1 MFIRTTALAAA
12 CIYMGSAAA
21 QEPLR
26 PEAQLRFDEA
36 RQEAIADLP
45 SPAFAAEESAAARP
59 FAYKLNRRRTTEAA
73 AYDAVTLWNVRKV
86 KAKNRRMRLSDT
98 TRREKV
104 RLLKFFTERSRIK
117 GVRPHLLGNVAG
129 YTWADGVYD
138 EPGHKWRSTP
148 KHIAAYTLRD
158 EYDSVRRAGGEVSM
172 FKVPKELWRTLP
184 PDAVY
189 LLDGE
194 RVPGSI
200 FQFID
205 GLILRTLEIYT
216 DTATMA
222 RCGAGRGVVIGDIY
236 PDRVPLVVSTV
247 LFLRSIVAEDV
258 PGRCLLGVGRRADAL
273 FLHASRRSRAD
284 LWRAGEIRCDL
295 HRHRGVISA
304 RRTADDEELLPCTKA
319 RTKCAVPCRAR
330 SATTAGG
337 PVGRF

>member
-1 MFIRTTALAAA
+1 MKNMFIRTAALAAA

-45 SPAFAAEESAAARP
+45 SLAFAAEESAAARL

-104 RLLKFFTERSRIK
+104 RLLKFFTERNRKK

-205 GLILRTLEIYT
+205 GLILRTLDIDT
-216 DTATMA
+216 DTSTMA
-222 RCGAGRGVVIGDIY
+222 
-236 PDRVPLVVSTV
+236 L
-247 LFLRSIVAEDV
+247 
-258 PGRCLLGVGRRADAL
+258 
-273 FLHASRRSRAD
+273 
-284 LWRAGEIRCDL
+284 
-295 HRHRGVISA
+295 
-304 RRTADDEELLPCTKA
+304 
-319 RTKCAVPCRAR
+319 
-330 SATTAGG
+330 
-337 PVGRF
+337 

>member
-1 MFIRTTALAAA
+1 MKNMFIRTAALAAA

-45 SPAFAAEESAAARP
+45 SLAFATDSSAAARP

-104 RLLKFFTERSRIK
+104 RLLKFFTERNRKK

-138 EPGHKWRSTP
+138 ESGHKWRSTP

-184 PDAVY
+184 PTPFICSTGSGFRAVSSS
-189 LLDGE
+189 L
-194 RVPGSI
+194 
-200 FQFID
+200 
-205 GLILRTLEIYT
+205 
-216 DTATMA
+216 
-222 RCGAGRGVVIGDIY
+222 
-236 PDRVPLVVSTV
+236 ST
-247 LFLRSIVAEDV
+247 
-258 PGRCLLGVGRRADAL
+258 G
-273 FLHASRRSRAD
+273 
-284 LWRAGEIRCDL
+284 
-295 HRHRGVISA
+295 
-304 RRTADDEELLPCTKA
+304 
-319 RTKCAVPCRAR
+319 
-330 SATTAGG
+330 
-337 PVGRF
+337 

>member
-1 MFIRTTALAAA
+1 MKNMFIRTAALAAA

-21 QEPLR
+21 QEPLS

-45 SPAFAAEESAAARP
+45 SPAFATDSSAAARP

-104 RLLKFFTERSRIK
+104 RLLKFFTERNRKK

-129 YTWADGVYD
+129 YTWADDVYD
-138 EPGHKWRSTP
+138 EPGHKWRSAP

-158 EYDSVRRAGGEVSM
+158 EYDSVRRAGGELSL

-194 RVPGSI
+194 RVPGSS

-216 DTATMA
+216 DSATMA
-222 RCGAGRGVVIGDIY
+222 RYGAGRGVVIGDIY
-236 PDRVPLVVSTV
+236 PDRVPLVVFNGAFS
-247 LFLRSIVAEDV
+247 SIESWLKM
-258 PGRCLLGVGRRADAL
+258 CRADA
-273 FLHASRRSRAD
+273 FSVSAD
-284 LWRAGEIRCDL
+284 VPMHYFYMLPVEAVQTYGV
-295 HRHRGVISA
+295 RGKYGAICIDIV
-304 RRTADDEELLPCTKA
+304 E
-319 RTKCAVPCRAR
+319 
-330 SATTAGG
+330 
-337 PVGRF
+337 

>member
-1 MFIRTTALAAA
+1 MKNMFIRTAALVAA

-21 QEPLR
+21 QEPRR

-45 SPAFAAEESAAARP
+45 SPAFAADSLAAARP

-104 RLLKFFTERSRIK
+104 RLLKFFTERNRKK

-129 YTWADGVYD
+129 YTWADDVYD
-138 EPGHKWRSTP
+138 EPGHKWRSAP

-158 EYDSVRRAGGEVSM
+158 EYDSVRRAGGELSL

-194 RVPGSI
+194 RVPGSS

-216 DTATMA
+216 DSATMA
-222 RCGAGRGVVIGDIY
+222 RYGAGRGVVIGDIY
-236 PDRVPLVVSTV
+236 PDRVPLVTGCRSWFSTV
-247 LFLRSIVAEDV
+247 LFPRSN
-258 PGRCLLGVGRRADAL
+258 
-273 FLHASRRSRAD
+273 
-284 LWRAGEIRCDL
+284 
-295 HRHRGVISA
+295 RG
-304 RRTADDEELLPCTKA
+304 
-319 RTKCAVPCRAR
+319 
-330 SATTAGG
+330 
-337 PVGRF
+337 

>member
-1 MFIRTTALAAA
+1 MKNMFIRTAALAAA

-45 SPAFAAEESAAARP
+45 SLAFAAEESAAARL

-104 RLLKFFTERSRIK
+104 RLLKFFTERNRKK

-194 RVPGSI
+194 RVPGSS

-236 PDRVPLVVSTV
+236 PDRVPLVVFNGAFS
-247 LFLRSIVAEDV
+247 SIESWLKM
-258 PGRCLLGVGRRADAL
+258 CRADA
-273 FLHASRRSRAD
+273 FS
-284 LWRAGEIRCDL
+284 
-295 HRHRGVISA
+295 VSA
-304 RRTADDEELLPCTKA
+304 
-319 RTKCAVPCRAR
+319 
-330 SATTAGG
+330 
-337 PVGRF
+337 

>member
-1 MFIRTTALAAA
+1 MKNMFIRTAALVAA

-21 QEPLR
+21 QEPRR

-45 SPAFAAEESAAARP
+45 SLAFAADSLAAARP
-59 FAYKLNRRRTTEAA
+59 FAYKLNRRRTTEAV

-86 KAKNRRMRLSDT
+86 KAKNRRMRLADT

-104 RLLKFFTERSRIK
+104 RLLKFFTERNRKK

-129 YTWADGVYD
+129 YTWADVVYD
-138 EPGHKWRSTP
+138 EPGHKWRSAP

-158 EYDSVRRAGGEVSM
+158 EYDSVRRAGGELSL

-194 RVPGSI
+194 RVPGSS

-216 DTATMA
+216 DSATMA
-222 RCGAGRGVVIGDIY
+222 RYGAGRGVVIGDIY
-236 PDRVPLVVSTV
+236 PDRVPLVVFNGAFS
-247 LFLRSIVAEDV
+247 SIESWLKM
-258 PGRCLLGVGRRADAL
+258 CRADA
-273 FLHASRRSRAD
+273 FSVSAD
-284 LWRAGEIRCDL
+284 VPMHYFYMLPVEAVQTYGV
-295 HRHRGVISA
+295 RGKYGAICIDIV
-304 RRTADDEELLPCTKA
+304 E
-319 RTKCAVPCRAR
+319 
-330 SATTAGG
+330 
-337 PVGRF
+337 

>member
-1 MFIRTTALAAA
+1 MENMFIRTAALAAA
-12 CIYMGSAAA
+12 CIYMGTAAA
-21 QEPLR
+21 QEPGS

-36 RQEAIADLP
+36 QQEEIADLP
-45 SPAFAAEESAAARP
+45 SPASAADSSAAVRP

-73 AYDAVTLWNVRKV
+73 AYDAVTLWNVRRV
-86 KAKNRRMRLSDT
+86 KIKNRRMRLSDS

-104 RLLKFFTERSRIK
+104 RLLKFFTERNRKK

-129 YTWADGVYD
+129 YTWADRVYD
-138 EPGHKWRSTP
+138 ESGHRWRKTR

-172 FKVPKELWRTLP
+172 FKVPEELWRTLP

-194 RVPGSI
+194 WVPGSI

-222 RCGAGRGVVIGDIY
+222 RYDADCGVVIGDIY
-236 PDRVPLVVSTV
+236 PDRVPLVVFNGS
-247 LFLRSIVAEDV
+247 FSS
-258 PGRCLLGVGRRADAL
+258 VGSWLKMCRADA
-273 FLHASRRSRAD
+273 FSVSAD
-284 LWRAGEIRCDL
+284 VPMHYFYMLPVEAVQTYGV
-295 HRHRGVISA
+295 RGKYGAICIDIA
-304 RRTADDEELLPCTKA
+304 E
-319 RTKCAVPCRAR
+319 
-330 SATTAGG
+330 
-337 PVGRF
+337 